1 VNEHESSNILIVDDN
16 PTNLRVLVEYLRS
29 TGYKTLVATGGDQ
42 AIRQLEHHT
51 PDLILLD
58 VMMPGIDGFETCRLI
73 REKPNTADTPII
85 FMTALSDM
93 ESKVSGFK
101 AGAVD
106 YVTKP
111 FQLEE
116 VSVRIH
122 THLTIQRQ
130 KRELRELNATKD
142 KFFSIIAHDL
152 RGPFSGLLGFSQI
165 FADPNREL
173 SQAQRNRFGALLHD
187 SARNM
192 YELLENLLAW
202 ARLEKNSL
210 NISPVQ
216 MNLYDVTEKAI
227 ALLSHN
233 ADSKKIQLSNTIAA
247 DMEVYADP
255 NAVSTILRNLI
266 TNAIKFTEPD
276 GQIVVAATFENNVTQ
291 VSVSDNG
298 IGMKEETS
306 QQVFQSE
313 FPLSTTGTREEIGTG
328 LGLLISRELSALSGG
343 EIWVESEEGQGSTF
357 FFTLPT
363 EDSERI
369 VSAEKVTT

>member
-1 VNEHESSNILIVDDN
+1 MNEHESSNILIVDDN

-165 FADPNREL
+165 FAHPNREL